1 MVGETG
7 FEPATFCSQSR
18 HSTRLSYSLSIEYI
32 YFCLINSQTVK
43 AMQIVKKLKKI
54 SLSKSFF
61 PFWRYQFLIKSLNK
75 KIKPYKINREIL
87 GVGDV
92 VFALCFSPEEKK
104 FYLIKQFRPFYYV
117 RKEKYKFE
125 LVGGLV
131 DEGETLT
138 QALKREIKEEIGVK
152 TIKLKKLTKYCPVPG
167 YSDEIVHVYYAEVE
181 KIKDSHLYN
190 KFENEE
196 IKVSKLTL
204 NQIKKINSSEQIQN
218 VLTKVSIYE
227 YLIKLKRVNIV
238 NYFIFF

>member
-1 MVGETG
+1 
-7 FEPATFCSQSR
+7 
-18 HSTRLSYSLSIEYI
+18 
-32 YFCLINSQTVK
+32 
-43 AMQIVKKLKKI
+43 MQIVKKIKKI

-92 VFALCFSPEEKK
+92 VFALCYSPEEKK
-104 FYLIKQFRPFYYV
+104 FYLIKQFRPFYYL
-117 RKEKYKFE
+117 RKERYKFE

-131 DEGETLT
+131 DKGETLT

-152 TIKLKKLTKYCPVPG
+152 TLKLNKLTKYCPVPG

-181 KIKDSHLYN
+181 RIKKSHLYN

-196 IKVSKLTL
+196 IKVSKLNL
-204 NQIKKINSSEQIQN
+204 SQLKKINSSEQIQN

-227 YLIKLKRVNIV
+227 YLNKIKKS
-238 NYFIFF
+238 

>member
-1 MVGETG
+1 
-7 FEPATFCSQSR
+7 
-18 HSTRLSYSLSIEYI
+18 
-32 YFCLINSQTVK
+32 
-43 AMQIVKKLKKI
+43 MQVVKKLKKI

-92 VFALCFSPEEKK
+92 VFALCYSPEEKK
-104 FYLIKQFRPFYYV
+104 FYLIKQFRPFYYL
-117 RKEKYKFE
+117 RKERYKFE

-131 DEGETLT
+131 DKGETFT

-152 TIKLKKLTKYCPVPG
+152 TLKLKKLTKYCPVPG

-204 NQIKKINSSEQIQN
+204 NQLKKINSSEQIQN

-227 YLIKLKRVNIV
+227 YLNKIKKS
-238 NYFIFF
+238 

>member
-1 MVGETG
+1 
-7 FEPATFCSQSR
+7 
-18 HSTRLSYSLSIEYI
+18 
-32 YFCLINSQTVK
+32 
-43 AMQIVKKLKKI
+43 MQIVKKIKKI

-92 VFALCFSPEEKK
+92 VFALCYSPEEKK

-131 DEGETLT
+131 DKGETLT
-138 QALKREIKEEIGVK
+138 KALKREIKEEIGVK
-152 TIKLKKLTKYCPVPG
+152 TLKLKKLTKYCPVPG

-227 YLIKLKRVNIV
+227 YLNKIKKS
-238 NYFIFF
+238 

>member
-1 MVGETG
+1 
-7 FEPATFCSQSR
+7 
-18 HSTRLSYSLSIEYI
+18 
-32 YFCLINSQTVK
+32 
-43 AMQIVKKLKKI
+43 MQIVKKIKKI
-54 SLSKSFF
+54 SLTKSFF

-87 GVGDV
+87 EVGDV
-92 VFALCFSPEEKK
+92 VFALCYSPEEKK

-131 DEGETLT
+131 DKGETLT

-152 TIKLKKLTKYCPVPG
+152 TLKLKKLTKYCPVPG

-181 KIKDSHLYN
+181 NIKDSHLYN

-227 YLIKLKRVNIV
+227 YLNKIKKS
-238 NYFIFF
+238 

>member
-1 MVGETG
+1 
-7 FEPATFCSQSR
+7 
-18 HSTRLSYSLSIEYI
+18 
-32 YFCLINSQTVK
+32 
-43 AMQIVKKLKKI
+43 MQIVKKVKKI

-92 VFALCFSPEEKK
+92 VFALCYSPEEKK

-131 DEGETLT
+131 DEGETLN

-152 TIKLKKLTKYCPVPG
+152 TLKLKKLTKYCPVPG

-196 IKVSKLTL
+196 IKISKLTL

-227 YLIKLKRVNIV
+227 YLNKIKKS
-238 NYFIFF
+238 

>member
-1 MVGETG
+1 
-7 FEPATFCSQSR
+7 
-18 HSTRLSYSLSIEYI
+18 
-32 YFCLINSQTVK
+32 
-43 AMQIVKKLKKI
+43 MQIVKKIKKI

-92 VFALCFSPEEKK
+92 VFALCYSQEEKK

-125 LVGGLV
+125 LVGGLI
-131 DEGETLT
+131 DKGESIT
-138 QALKREIKEEIGVK
+138 QALKREIMEEIRVK
-152 TIKLKKLTKYCPVPG
+152 TLKLKKLTKYCPVPG

-181 KIKDSHLYN
+181 KIKNSHLFN

-204 NQIKKINSSEQIQN
+204 DQLKKINSSEQIQN

-227 YLIKLKRVNIV
+227 YLNKIKKS
-238 NYFIFF
+238 

>member
-1 MVGETG
+1 
-7 FEPATFCSQSR
+7 
-18 HSTRLSYSLSIEYI
+18 
-32 YFCLINSQTVK
+32 
-43 AMQIVKKLKKI
+43 MQIVKKLKKN

-87 GVGDV
+87 GIGDV
-92 VFALCFSPEEKK
+92 VFALCYSPEEKK

-131 DEGETLT
+131 DEGETVT

-152 TIKLKKLTKYCPVPG
+152 TLKLKKLTKYCPVPG

-181 KIKDSHLYN
+181 RIKNSHLYN

-227 YLIKLKRVNIV
+227 YLNKIKKS
-238 NYFIFF
+238 

>member
-1 MVGETG
+1 
-7 FEPATFCSQSR
+7 
-18 HSTRLSYSLSIEYI
+18 
-32 YFCLINSQTVK
+32 
-43 AMQIVKKLKKI
+43 MQIVKKIKKI

-75 KIKPYKINREIL
+75 KIKPYKINREIF

-92 VFALCFSPEEKK
+92 VFALCYSPEEKK

-138 QALKREIKEEIGVK
+138 KALKREIKEEIGVK
-152 TIKLKKLTKYCPVPG
+152 TLKLKKLTKYCPVPG

-181 KIKDSHLYN
+181 KIKYSNIYN

-204 NQIKKINSSEQIQN
+204 NQIKKINFSEQIQN

-227 YLIKLKRVNIV
+227 YLNKIKKS
-238 NYFIFF
+238 

>member
-1 MVGETG
+1 
-7 FEPATFCSQSR
+7 
-18 HSTRLSYSLSIEYI
+18 
-32 YFCLINSQTVK
+32 
-43 AMQIVKKLKKI
+43 MQIVKKIKKI
-54 SLSKSFF
+54 SLTKSFF

-87 GVGDV
+87 EVGDV
-92 VFALCFSPEEKK
+92 VFALCYSPEEKK

-131 DEGETLT
+131 DQGETLT

-152 TIKLKKLTKYCPVPG
+152 TLKIKKLTTYCPVPG

-181 KIKDSHLYN
+181 NIKDSHLYN

-196 IKVSKLTL
+196 IKVSKLNL

-227 YLIKLKRVNIV
+227 YLNKIKKS
-238 NYFIFF
+238 

>member
-1 MVGETG
+1 
-7 FEPATFCSQSR
+7 
-18 HSTRLSYSLSIEYI
+18 
-32 YFCLINSQTVK
+32 
-43 AMQIVKKLKKI
+43 MQIVKKLKKI

-92 VFALCFSPEEKK
+92 VFALCYSPEEKK

-131 DEGETLT
+131 DKGESLI
-138 QALKREIKEEIGVK
+138 QALKREIMEEIGTQ

-167 YSDEIVHVYYAEVE
+167 YSDEIVHVYYAEVK
-181 KIKDSHLYN
+181 KIKNSHLYN

-196 IKVSKLTL
+196 IKISKLTL
-204 NQIKKINSSEQIQN
+204 DQLKRINSSEQIQN

-227 YLIKLKRVNIV
+227 YLNKIKKS
-238 NYFIFF
+238 

>member
-18 HSTRLSYSLSIEYI
+18 HSTRLSYSPSIEYI

-43 AMQIVKKLKKI
+43 KMQVVKKIKKI

-61 PFWRYQFLIKSLNK
+61 PFWRYQFLIKSFNK

-87 GVGDV
+87 SVGDV
-92 VFALCFSPEEKK
+92 VFALCYSPEEKK
-104 FYLIKQFRPFYYV
+104 FYLIKQFRPFSYV
-117 RKEKYKFE
+117 RKQKYKFE

-131 DEGETLT
+131 DKGETIN
-138 QALKREIKEEIGVK
+138 QALKREIMEEIGVK
-152 TIKLKKLTKYCPVPG
+152 TLKLKKLTKYCPVPG
-167 YSDEIVHVYYAEVE
+167 YSDEIVNVYYAEVE
-181 KIKDSHLYN
+181 KIKKSHLYN

-196 IKVSKLTL
+196 IKVSKFSLSQL
-204 NQIKKINSSEQIQN
+204 KKINSSEQVQN

-227 YLIKLKRVNIV
+227 YLRKIKKSLR
-238 NYFIFF
+238 Y

>member
-1 MVGETG
+1 
-7 FEPATFCSQSR
+7 
-18 HSTRLSYSLSIEYI
+18 
-32 YFCLINSQTVK
+32 
-43 AMQIVKKLKKI
+43 MQIVKKIKKI

-92 VFALCFSPEEKK
+92 VFALCYSPEEKK

-131 DEGETLT
+131 DKGETLT

-152 TIKLKKLTKYCPVPG
+152 TLKLKKLTKYCPVPG

-181 KIKDSHLYN
+181 KIKNSHLYN

-204 NQIKKINSSEQIQN
+204 NQLKKINSSEQIQN

-227 YLIKLKRVNIV
+227 YLNKIKKS
-238 NYFIFF
+238 

>member
-1 MVGETG
+1 
-7 FEPATFCSQSR
+7 
-18 HSTRLSYSLSIEYI
+18 
-32 YFCLINSQTVK
+32 
-43 AMQIVKKLKKI
+43 MQIVKKIKKI

-61 PFWRYQFLIKSLNK
+61 PFWRYQFLIKSLDK

-92 VFALCFSPEEKK
+92 VFALCYSPEEKK

-131 DEGETLT
+131 DKEESLK

-152 TIKLKKLTKYCPVPG
+152 TLKLKKLTKYCPVPG

-181 KIKDSHLYN
+181 KIKNSHLYN

-196 IKVSKLTL
+196 IAVSKLTL
-204 NQIKKINSSEQIQN
+204 NQLKKINSSEQIQN

-227 YLIKLKRVNIV
+227 YLNKIKKS
-238 NYFIFF
+238 

>member
-1 MVGETG
+1 
-7 FEPATFCSQSR
+7 
-18 HSTRLSYSLSIEYI
+18 
-32 YFCLINSQTVK
+32 
-43 AMQIVKKLKKI
+43 MQIVKKVKKI
-54 SLSKSFF
+54 SLSKGFF
-61 PFWRYQFLIKSLNK
+61 SFWRYQFLIKSLNK
-75 KIKPYKINREIL
+75 KIKPYKINREII

-92 VFALCFSPEEKK
+92 VFALCYSPEEKK

-131 DEGETLT
+131 DKGETLT

-152 TIKLKKLTKYCPVPG
+152 TLKLKKLTKYCPVPG

-181 KIKDSHLYN
+181 RIKDSHLYN

-204 NQIKKINSSEQIQN
+204 NQIKKINFSEQIQN

-227 YLIKLKRVNIV
+227 YLNKIKKS
-238 NYFIFF
+238 